1 MNVYRI
7 SKCKF
12 IDSLTGT
19 GAATFGGRWNS
30 KGVRIFYTAAT
41 PSLALLESVVH
52 ISNIPVDNYCMAT
65 IEIPEDKIIE
75 IKLIDLP
82 DNWFVNPAPDRLKSI
97 GDKFIKDNIFLAL
110 KLPSAIMMEDFNFLL
125 NPNHADF
132 GKIKSISTRTIPID
146 ERLLKKIIP
155 R

>member
-12 IDSLTGT
+12 ISNLAGT

-30 KGVRIFYTAAT
+30 KGIHILYTAAT

-52 ISNIPVDNYCMAT
+52 ISNIPIDDYCMAT
-65 IEIPEDKIIE
+65 IEIPENKLKE
-75 IKLIDLP
+75 IKITDLP
-82 DNWFVNPAPDRLKSI
+82 KNWFINPAPDNLKLI

-125 NPNHADF
+125 NPGHPDF
-132 GKIKSISTRTIPID
+132 NKVNLVATRTIPID
-146 ERLLKKIIP
+146 DRLLKK
-155 R
+155 

>member
-7 SKCKF
+7 SRCKF
-12 IDSLTGT
+12 ISNLSGI

-30 KGVRIFYTAAT
+30 KGIHILYTAAT

-52 ISNIPVDNYCMAT
+52 ISNIPVDDYCMAT
-65 IEIPEDKIIE
+65 IGIPESKIKE
-75 IKLIDLP
+75 IKFTDLP
-82 DNWFVNPAPDRLKSI
+82 ENWFLNPAPDQLKSI

-125 NPNHADF
+125 NPNHPDF
-132 GKIKSISTRTIPID
+132 IHVKFISSRTIPFD
-146 ERLLKKIIP
+146 ERLLKK
-155 R
+155 

>member
-12 IDSLTGT
+12 ISSLTGI
-19 GAATFGGRWNS
+19 GAATYGGRWNS
-30 KGVRIFYTAAT
+30 KGIHILYTAAT

-52 ISNIPVDNYCMAT
+52 ISDIPVDDYCMVT
-65 IEIPEDKIIE
+65 IEIPESKIKE
-75 IKLIDLP
+75 IKIKDLP
-82 DNWFVNPAPDRLKSI
+82 ENWFVNPPGDQLKSI

-125 NPNHADF
+125 NPNHPDF
-132 GKIKSISTRTIPID
+132 TKVKLIATRTIPID
-146 ERLLKKIIP
+146 ERLLKK
-155 R
+155 